1 MQKVFEQTG
10 IKPKPLEDATQCP
23 ADMAYLW
30 DYFLELDGGRSAGGF
45 SVNPIS
51 YQDIDCW
58 NRLTNKN
65 ITANEVE
72 IIKMIDNVFFQYQ
85 AKKDKDK

>member
-1 MQKVFEQTG
+1 M
-10 IKPKPLEDATQCP
+10 L
-23 ADMAYLW
+23 YLW
-30 DYFLELDGGRSAGGF
+30 EYFIELDSGRSVGGM

-58 NRLTNKN
+58 NRLTGKN

-72 IIKMIDNVFFQYQ
+72 AIKMIDNVFFQYQ
-85 AKKDKDK
+85 AKKAKK